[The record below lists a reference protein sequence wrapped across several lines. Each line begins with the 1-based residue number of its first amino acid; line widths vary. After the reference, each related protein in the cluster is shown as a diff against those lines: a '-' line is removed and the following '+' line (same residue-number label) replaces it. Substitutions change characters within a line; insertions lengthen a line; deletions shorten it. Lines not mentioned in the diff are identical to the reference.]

1 MRAWGHSRPNA
12 YSSLG
17 FARKFD
23 KLRGI
28 YIKQS
33 RR

>member
-23 KLRGI
+23 KLRVELI
-28 YIKQS
+28 
-33 RR
+33 